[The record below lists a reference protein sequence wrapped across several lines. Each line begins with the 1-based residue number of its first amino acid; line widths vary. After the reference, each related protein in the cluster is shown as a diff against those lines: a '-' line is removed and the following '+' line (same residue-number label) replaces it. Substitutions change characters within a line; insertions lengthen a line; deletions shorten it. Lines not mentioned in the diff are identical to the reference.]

1 MRSIATTIPLCRT
14 YRDTCRSTTRPA
26 HPSRQ
31 PTESSNGNSNGAKK
45 RINPIKLKQM
55 QDRQQQVEAEIAR
68 LEQGIA
74 QCELE
79 LQSYV
84 SAEETQQQTDLL
96 AQYRAELAQKMQEWE
111 EISSLLEA

>member
-1 MRSIATTIPLCRT
+1 
-14 YRDTCRSTTRPA
+14 
-26 HPSRQ
+26 
-31 PTESSNGNSNGAKK
+31 
-45 RINPIKLKQM
+45 M

-84 SAEETQQQTDLL
+84 SAEETQRQTDLL
-96 AQYRAELAQKMQEWE
+96 AQYRSELARKMEDWE
-111 EISSLLEA
+111 ELSSVLEG